1 MDTIVRGNRMATTW
15 GQDNTGHDGRL
26 YEIGTRLQN
35 IVRVREIEDCAE
47 ELQKIVREIR
57 GK

>member
-1 MDTIVRGNRMATTW
+1 MATTW